1 MSWVMSDIVVTNLT
15 SRALSMHC
23 MSHRRR
29 HRTARLTTNDTC
41 LAQPQPSIVHC
52 RCMQHFLINTAVLQ
66 CKCSIY
72 YTMCTS
78 ISLPL
83 IFMWY
88 RYQAV
93 NSIHYTTRIHWHLT
107 PAYTQH
113 DLLWPWPWPLPFLG
127 SKNSKANV
135 LFSDCLYCLVCFQDG
150 LATLVQRKCG
160 FSEYRDGPV
169 HDDRR
174 DAWTSCCSVLHDEA
188 VLWQGH
194 NGHRDGT
201 GAEIL
206 CSCLSWSWTMS
217 HAAM

>member
-1 MSWVMSDIVVTNLT
+1 MYVDI
-15 SRALSMHC
+15 
-23 MSHRRR
+23 
-29 HRTARLTTNDTC
+29 TATDFYV
-41 LAQPQPSIVHC
+41 I
-52 RCMQHFLINTAVLQ
+52 
-66 CKCSIY
+66 
-72 YTMCTS
+72 S
-78 ISLPL
+78 ISSCQFNTLQL
-83 IFMWY
+83 
-88 RYQAV
+88 
-93 NSIHYTTRIHWHLT
+93 HYTTRIHWHLT
-107 PAYTQH
+107 PAHTQH

-217 HAAM
+217 HAAMWQSIVKLTGDNSDNVPGDSGDDS